1 MPRRLIAATALAA
14 GMSVALLGCSGVPAK
29 TVTGSGAVAGSAAGS
44 ARGAPAGP
52 ASYPAR
58 PVTMAGA
65 RRCPVTIGHPVPGTV
80 WWRDLLAGSDS
91 AYGNG
96 SLWVGGLWPS
106 GVVIMTRDDV
116 GPDGRLGMKFG
127 WYRLT
132 SGYLT
137 ITGRRLDAPA
147 PPASGLTFPGGY
159 GTTGFNASG
168 VIFPTEGCWQVTG
181 RVGRVALTF
190 VTFVIKGHC
199 NFSRDLAC
207 ANTPASSANSSRL
220 SSASQAPSPT
230 MASAATPSS

>member
-1 MPRRLIAATALAA
+1 
-14 GMSVALLGCSGVPAK
+14 
-29 TVTGSGAVAGSAAGS
+29 
-44 ARGAPAGP
+44 
-52 ASYPAR
+52 
-58 PVTMAGA
+58 MADA
-65 RRCPVTIGHPVPGTV
+65 RRCPVTIGHPVPRTA
-80 WWRDLLAGSDS
+80 WWRHQLAGWNS

-96 SLWVGGLWPS
+96 KLWVGGLWPH

-132 SGYLT
+132 NGYLT

-147 PPASGLTFPGGY
+147 PPATGLTFAGSY

-199 NFSRDLAC
+199 DLGAAASRCVAG
-207 ANTPASSANSSRL
+207 RVR
-220 SSASQAPSPT
+220 
-230 MASAATPSS
+230 